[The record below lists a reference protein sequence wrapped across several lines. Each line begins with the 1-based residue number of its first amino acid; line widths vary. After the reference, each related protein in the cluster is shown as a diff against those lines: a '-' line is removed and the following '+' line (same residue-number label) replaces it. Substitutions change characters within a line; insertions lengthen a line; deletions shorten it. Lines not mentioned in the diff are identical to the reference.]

1 MSTVLDTE
9 IQKPPAAKAGLDIRA
24 LIEEHAGRNYE
35 LQSAHVNPANSRTLK
50 TIGFDRCYVRAE
62 GPYLWDTEGTK
73 YLDMLSGYGVFGLG
87 RNHPE
92 VRRVL
97 TEFLELNYPSLVK
110 MEAPL
115 LSGLLAEQLKKRMPN
130 QLDMVFFTNS
140 GAEGV
145 ETAMKYARCATG
157 KPAIIHCAKAF
168 HGLTYGSLS
177 LNGDES
183 FREGFAPFLTDC
195 RKIPFN
201 DLEALEQELRKKDVA
216 AFVVEPV
223 QGKGV
228 NLPSP
233 GYLREAAALC
243 RKHGALFIDDEV
255 QAGMGRTGRFLA
267 VEHDGDVDPDIV
279 VLAKTLSS
287 GYVPVGAV
295 LCKKWIHE
303 KVFSSMNRSVVHSST
318 FSQGSFAMV
327 AGLAA
332 LDVLERE
339 NLVQRAE
346 KMGNLIGEG
355 VRAMIPRFEFLKEI
369 RWRGL
374 MMGIEF
380 GSPKSLTL
388 KAAWSLMHT
397 MDKSLFPQA
406 AIIPLLN
413 KHHIVTQVAGHHID
427 VIKLLPPLVIS
438 EEDVQWFLK
447 SFEDVMVQ
455 MHKFPGPAWDVVS
468 DIGKMVLTNRAR

>member
-1 MSTVLDTE
+1 MLLDTE
-9 IQKPPAAKAGLDIRA
+9 TETQTAPVTAGLDIRA
-24 LIEEHAGRNYE
+24 LLEEHAGRNYE
-35 LQSAHVNPANSRTLK
+35 LHAEHVNPANVRTLK

-62 GPYLWDTEGTK
+62 GPYLWDVQGNQ

-97 TEFLELNYPSLVK
+97 HEFLDLNYPSLVK

-140 GAEGV
+140 GAEGM
-145 ETAMKYARCATG
+145 ETALKYARCATG

-168 HGLTYGSLS
+168 HGLSYGSLS
-177 LNGDES
+177 VNGDES
-183 FREGFAPFLTDC
+183 FREGFAPFLPDC

-201 DLEALEQELRKKDVA
+201 DLDALEQELRKKDVA

-233 GYLREAAALC
+233 GYLRAAADLC

-255 QAGMGRTGRFLA
+255 QSGMGRTGKFLA
-267 VEHDGDVDPDIV
+267 IEHDGDVDPDIV
-279 VLAKTLSS
+279 VLAKTLSG

-303 KVFSSMNRSVVHSST
+303 KVFSSMQRSVVHSST

-327 AGLAA
+327 AGMAA
-332 LDVLERE
+332 LDVLDRE
-339 NLVQRAE
+339 KLIQRAE

-355 VRAMIPRFEFLKEI
+355 LRAMIPRYEFMKEV

-380 GSPKSLTL
+380 GSPRSLTL
-388 KAAWSLMHT
+388 KAAWTLMHT
-397 MDKSLFPQA
+397 LDKSLFPQA
-406 AIIPLLN
+406 AIIPLLD
-413 KHHIVTQVAGHHID
+413 KHRVITQVAGHNID
-427 VIKLLPPLVIS
+427 VVKLLPPLVIGES
-438 EEDVQWFLK
+438 DVRWFLK
-447 SFEDVMVQ
+447 SFEEVLVQ
-455 MHKFPGPAWDVVS
+455 MHKFPGPAWDVIS
-468 DIGKMVLTNRAR
+468 DIGKMVVTNRAR